1 MRTTHILSALA
12 VTSLLFVGCAA
23 PEPQETTAA
32 ARPGI
37 EATISDWM
45 TAFSQDDAAGVAAC
59 YTEDAQLLPPNEEAV
74 RGREAVQAWFQGAID
89 AGLDVR
95 LEIQEL
101 EVFGDTGYEVG
112 KATVM
117 APGGQTIDDS
127 KYIVIWKKV
136 GDAWRMHRD
145 IFNSNLPVPAPAEE
159 AEM

>member
-1 MRTTHILSALA
+1 MRNAQIVSALA
-12 VTSLLFVGCAA
+12 LASLISVGCAA
-23 PEPQETTAA
+23 PEPQETTAD

-37 EATISDWM
+37 EATIADWM
-45 TAFSQDDAAGVAAC
+45 SAISQDDAAGVAAC

-89 AGLDVR
+89 AGLDAR

-101 EVFGDTGYEVG
+101 EVYGDTGYEVG
-112 KATVM
+112 KATIM
-117 APGGQTIDDS
+117 GPDGQTIDDS

-136 GDAWRMHRD
+136 GDAWKLHRD
-145 IFNSNLPVPAPAEE
+145 IFNSNLPPPAPAEE